1 MNTGLKGKAVLITGA
16 SQGMGRA
23 TAEAF
28 AAEGARVAICA
39 RKTETIKAAGEEIKA
54 KHKIDVIAEVVDVT
68 NLPALRAFAARV
80 EKEFG
85 AIDVCVANAGGP
97 PSKQFAQT
105 TIEDWRHAFELNFL
119 NVVALAHAV
128 IPCMQRRKWGRFVA
142 ITSTSVRQPIPDIV
156 LSSCIRPAVVGLVKS
171 LAIEFG
177 PHNITFNNV
186 APGWT
191 ATERLGEL
199 AMSRAQAAGIG
210 KEQIYERWASEVPM
224 RRLGKPEE
232 VADAIVWLASE
243 RAGYITGQTLIVDG
257 GVYKGI

>member
-1 MNTGLKGKAVLITGA
+1 MNTGLKGKVALITGA

-28 AAEGARVAICA
+28 AAEGARVAMCA
-39 RKTETIKAAGEEIKA
+39 RKPETIEPAAREIA
-54 KHKIDVIAEVVDVT
+54 KKYSVEVFGAAVDVT
-68 NLPALRAFAARV
+68 DAAKLQAFVAEV
-80 EKEFG
+80 EKRFG
-85 AIDVCVANAGGP
+85 AIDICVANAGGP

-105 TIEDWRHAFELNFL
+105 TLEDWRKAFELNFMS
-119 NVVALAHAV
+119 VAALAHAV
-128 IPCMQRRKWGRFVA
+128 VPGMCKRKWGRFVT

-156 LSSCIRPAVVGLVKS
+156 ISSSIRPAVVGLVKS

-177 PHNITFNNV
+177 PDNITFNNV

-191 ATERLGEL
+191 ATERLDEL
-199 AMSRAQAAGIG
+199 AGLRSKAAGVQ
-210 KEQIYERWASEVPM
+210 KENIYERWAAEVPL

-232 VADAIVWLASE
+232 IADAIVWLCSE

-257 GVYKGI
+257 GVYKGL